1 MHTCTAQGII
11 DSERETVMHTLRECQ
26 ARDSAVT
33 EKEVQLESEVL
44 RLTERLKEETAT
56 VNALKRQ
63 LLQFSDIAEKYKTI
77 LKEGE
82 YEPGMQQVLD
92 KVHNLFATQTNPLG
106 EQYAVQKVLSQY
118 NPQLRAV
125 FLYYAQLEDNFT
137 QHWPPS
143 LAFQQFML
151 FCKVGRA
158 PACTHARACG
168 MWACGRVLVCGRGG
182 VGLACR
188 VHNLCWRVGGGV
200 AGSACCGVL
209 IE

>member
-1 MHTCTAQGII
+1 MQGII
-11 DSERETVMHTLRECQ
+11 DSERGTVIATLKECQ

-33 EKEVQLESEVL
+33 EKEVQLEAEVL

-125 FLYYAQLEDNFT
+125 FLYYAQLDDTFT

-151 FCKVGRA
+151 FCKVRGQDMHAHTVTGEHCRYGEHPFLA
-158 PACTHARACG
+158 GPMHGAVFHCTLG
-168 MWACGRVLVCGRGG
+168 FG
-182 VGLACR
+182 VGFSGHAY
-188 VHNLCWRVGGGV
+188 VQ
-200 AGSACCGVL
+200 
-209 IE
+209 